1 MLKSFKIFEML
12 YLIGLGL
19 NEKSFS
25 LESVRAL
32 KKCKKVYLEN
42 YTSILNGNLNYLEKL
57 TNKKI
62 ENVNRDFVENY
73 SVEEA
78 KKNNVAFLIIGDV
91 FSATTHIS
99 LFNDCKNKNVEV
111 RIFNN
116 ASIITAVGITGLSLY
131 NFGKV
136 ASIPFENKNVESP
149 IKILK
154 DNLKINAH
162 TLFLLD
168 LNPGENKYLSIRDA
182 IEYLERNDVDEKI
195 IGCARLGNENFVV
208 KYGNMKKIK
217 DFDFGE
223 GPYCLIVPAKK
234 LHFIED
240 EVLGR
245 WKI

>member
-1 MLKSFKIFEML
+1 MVF
-12 YLIGLGL
+12 YLISLGL

-25 LESVRAL
+25 LESVSAL
-32 KKCKKVYLEN
+32 KKCKKIYLEN
-42 YTSILNGNLNYLEKL
+42 YTSVLNGNLNYLEKII
-57 TNKKI
+57 NKKI
-62 ENVNRDFVENY
+62 TKAERNFVENFD
-73 SVEEA
+73 VLEA
-78 KKNNVAFLIIGDV
+78 KKNNIAFLVVGDV

-99 LFNDCKNKNVEV
+99 LFNDCRNKNIEV
-111 RIFNN
+111 RVFNN
-116 ASIITAVGITGLSLY
+116 ASIITAVGIIGLSLY

-136 ASIPFENKNVESP
+136 ASIPFENKNVEGP

-182 IEYLERNDVDEKI
+182 IEYLERNNVDEKI
-195 IGCARLGNENFVV
+195 VGCARLGNENFAV

-217 DFDFGE
+217 NFDFGK

-234 LHFIED
+234 LHFIEE
-240 EVLGR
+240 EVLEK
-245 WKI
+245 WKII